1 MATYETYK
9 VVRGDT
15 LSGIAKRYNTT
26 VSYLAKLNNIANVNL
41 IYVGQVLKIKETVTV
56 TPSNPKPTPTPTPTP
71 TPKPAASKTTSPA
84 ATKATIT
91 AFGLQS
97 DTDRTIFATWSWN
110 RSNTDKY
117 DIRWYYA
124 TGDGVKFIGSEEQ
137 KSFDNAAPQST
148 YNAPANAT
156 LVKFQVKP
164 ISKTKKVNDKDV
176 YYWTASWSTE
186 QVYNFSDNPP
196 TTPSTPTVTLKDYTL
211 TAKLENLNVGGTEIE
226 FQIVQNDSK
235 VYKTGTASINTNSAS
250 YSCSITSGYDY
261 KVRCRAKKGKQ
272 YSDWSDY
279 SANVHTKPNS
289 PSGITSCKA
298 TSATS
303 VRLTWDAVSSAETYD
318 IEYATKKEYL
328 GASNAT
334 TTINSITT
342 TTYEVTGL
350 TAGSSYFFR
359 VRAVNQQGTSDWT
372 GVSSAIIGK
381 KPAAPTTW
389 SSTSTAI
396 VGETVRL
403 YWMHNSEDES
413 NETKAQLIIVKNG
426 VSTTHELIDK
436 NIEDDENNH
445 YDLNTSGYTDGTN
458 VKWKVRTA
466 GVTGEYGDW
475 STERTIDV
483 YAPPSLSL
491 DITDN
496 DGNSINTIET
506 FPFYIKG
513 IAGPKSQTPIGY
525 HISIIANDSYDTID
539 EIGNVKMIS
548 KGQEIYS
555 KFYDTSLDLILEMTP
570 GSLDLENNV
579 EYTMICVA
587 TMNTGLNVED
597 SMNFTVAWSDV
608 RYYPNAE
615 ITFDD
620 ETLCAHIRP
629 YCDNYPMIFYK
640 VEYDSSTGEFIR
652 TGIILDPLE
661 GNSIN
666 NVTTETYDDLVFT
679 GKDKSGK
686 TIYFTV
692 VESEE
697 PELVEGVTLSVYRR
711 EYDGNFIEIGSGIV
725 NTDNT
730 YVTDPH
736 PALDFARY
744 RIVAVDDSTGAV
756 SYTDI
761 PGYYVGVK
769 SVIIQWD
776 ETWGSFETT
785 SEEPLEE
792 ISWAGSMLKLPYNI
806 DVSDSNNMDVSLVEY
821 IGRSHPVSYYG
832 TQLGISSTWKVD
844 IIKSDKDTLYGLR
857 RLAIY
862 TGDVYVREPSGSGYW
877 ANISVSF
884 NQTHCQ
890 GVVPVTLNI
899 TRVEGGV

>member
-1 MATYETYK
+1 MATYETYT

-56 TPSNPKPTPTPTPTP
+56 TPSNPKPTPTPTP

-176 YYWTASWSTE
+176 YYWTADWSTE
-186 QVYNFSDNPP
+186 KVYNFSDNPP
-196 TTPSTPTVTLKDYTL
+196 ITPPTPTVTLKDYTL
-211 TAKLENLNVGGTEIE
+211 TMKLDNLNVGGTEIE

-235 VYKTGTASINTNSAS
+235 VYKTGTASIKTNSVS
-250 YSCSITSGYDY
+250 YSCSVSSGYDY
-261 KVRCRAKKGKQ
+261 KARCRSKKGKQ

-279 SANVHTKPNS
+279 SANVNTKPNAPAS
-289 PSGITSCKA
+289 ITSCKA

-303 VRLTWDAVSSAETYD
+303 VRLTWDSVNSADTYD
-318 IEYATKKEYL
+318 IEHAMKKEYL
-328 GASNAT
+328 GASNST
-334 TTINSITT
+334 TTINSITS

-350 TAGSSYFFR
+350 TAGTEYFFR
-359 VRAVNQQGTSDWT
+359 VRAVNQQGNSDWT
-372 GVSSAIIGK
+372 DVSSVVIGK

-389 SSTSTAI
+389 SSTTTAI
-396 VGETVRL
+396 VGESVRL

-413 NETKAQLIIVKNG
+413 NETKAHIWYSING
-426 VSTTHELIDK
+426 NGNDFELVDSDPD
-436 NIEDDENNH
+436 NNENNH
-445 YDLNTSGYTDGTN
+445 YDLSTSGYTDNTTIQWA
-458 VKWKVRTA
+458 VQTA

-475 STERTIDV
+475 SVERTINV
-483 YAPPSLSL
+483 YEPPSLSL

-525 HISIIANDSYDTID
+525 HVSIIANDSYETID

-555 KFYDTSLDLILEMTP
+555 KFYDTNLELILEMTP
-570 GSLDLENNV
+570 GSLDLENNI
-579 EYTMICVA
+579 EYTMNCVA
-587 TMNTGLNVED
+587 TMNTGLNVEET
-597 SMNFTVAWSDV
+597 MKFTVSWTDA

-629 YCDNYPMIFYK
+629 YCDDYPMIFYK
-640 VEYDSSTGEFIR
+640 VLYDSTTGEFRR
-652 TGIILDPLE
+652 TDVVLEPLE
-661 GNSIN
+661 GTSIN
-666 NVTTETYDDLVFT
+666 NVTTEIYDDLVYT
-679 GKDKSGK
+679 GKDSSGK

-697 PELVEGVTLSVYRR
+697 AELVEDVTLSVYRR
-711 EYDGNFIEIGSGIV
+711 EYDGKFVEIGSGIV

-806 DVSDSNNMDVSLVEY
+806 DVSDSNSLDVSLVEY